1 VVIRTLIADDFD
13 LVHRTFV
20 EAFSD
25 YVVPMAISSEQLRE
39 MLTRRGWVPEASVGV
54 FEGER
59 MVAFTLNGI
68 DGDRGYDSGTGVVPS
83 HRRHGLGRLAMDESF
98 RVLREQG
105 VREYVLEVIDTNVK
119 AAELYRSLGFSEVRG
134 LQCWRYEAQSLKG
147 RESQSAASTLP
158 PFDLS
163 KVDVLPSWQNTPSSI
178 ARARDPH
185 VVLGDARGFVV
196 VFPSNG
202 DVPLLF
208 VEPEERRKGR
218 GTRLLEAAA
227 AVAGKPLRIM
237 NVDERDA
244 GIAAFLEHAGA
255 QRTVRQLEMLRA
267 L

>member
-1 VVIRTLIADDFD
+1 VIRALAESDFD

-25 YVVPMAISSEQLRE
+25 YVLPMAIAAEQLRE
-39 MLTRRGWVPEASVGV
+39 MLTRRAWVPEASIAV

-68 DGDRGYDSGTGVVPS
+68 EGPRGYDSGTGVVPS
-83 HRRHGLGRLAMDESF
+83 HRRHGLGRRVMEESF
-98 RVLREQG
+98 RVLREHG
-105 VREYVLEVIDTNVK
+105 VREYVLEVIDANVK

-134 LQCWRYEAQSLKG
+134 LQCWRYESQSL
-147 RESQSAASTLP
+147 RAAESQSVGTWPRGRSAALR
-158 PFDLS
+158 L
-163 KVDVLPSWQNTPSSI
+163 DVLPSWQNTPSSI

-185 VVLGDARGFVV
+185 VVLGDGRGHVV
-196 VFPSNG
+196 LFPSNG

-227 AVAGKPLRIM
+227 GVAGKPLRIM

-244 GIAAFLEHAGA
+244 GIAAFLERAGA
-255 QRTVRQLEMLRA
+255 QRTVRQLEMIRA
-267 L
+267 I

>member
-1 VVIRTLIADDFD
+1 MVIRTLTAADFD

-25 YVVPMAISSEQLRE
+25 YVVPMAISPEQFRE
-39 MLTRRGWVPEASVGV
+39 MLTRRGWVPEASIGV
-54 FEGER
+54 FEEER

-68 DGDRGYDSGTGVVPS
+68 EGHRGYDSGTGVVPS
-83 HRRHGLGRLAMDESF
+83 HRRHGLGRLAMEESF
-98 RVLREQG
+98 RVLREHG
-105 VREYVLEVIDTNVK
+105 AREYVLEVIDTNVK
-119 AAELYRSLGFSEVRG
+119 AAELYRTLGFSEVRG
-134 LQCWRYEAQSLKG
+134 LQCWRFESQSLRG
-147 RESQSAASTLP
+147 TESQSAASRVSSVDPSSL
-158 PFDLS
+158 
-163 KVDVLPSWQNTPSSI
+163 DVLPSWQNTPSSI
-178 ARARDPH
+178 TRAREPH
-185 VVLGDARGFVV
+185 VVLGDDRGFVV

-208 VEPEERRKGR
+208 VAPGERRKGR

-227 AVAGKPLRIM
+227 AIAGKPLRIM